1 MDMEIH
7 AKKGNRSFV
16 NNFDINTF

>member
-1 MDMEIH
+1 MHMEIH